1 MSTFCIL
8 KYFIVLNHILG
19 KNTFSNDCF
28 RFYAVS
34 AICQLHVCNGGAIVN
49 FYNVDID
56 VCFCVVFVQLGNFSL
71 KC

>member
-8 KYFIVLNHILG
+8 KYFIVMNHILG
-19 KNTFSNDCF
+19 KNNFF

-34 AICQLHVCNGGAIVN
+34 AIFHLRNGDAIVN
-49 FYNVDID
+49 FYNFYNVDIN
-56 VCFCVVFVQLGNFSL
+56 VCLCAVFDKLGNFSL